1 MTDKPSIKSIHKA
14 TTTHDSPKKPLTR
27 LEKLEQQ
34 RAKIAK
40 QIALTKNREKQQERK
55 LDTRRKILI
64 GATLMTEAENKP
76 ELYDTITR
84 LLDRYLT
91 REDDRKLFPDIP
103 PQHRKEKAETKEK
116 ATA

>member
-14 TTTHDSPKKPLTR
+14 TTTDDSQSKPLTR

-40 QIALTKNREKQQERK
+40 QIALAKNRDKQTERK
-55 LDTRRKILI
+55 LDTRRKILV
-64 GATLMTEAENKP
+64 GSTLMTEAETNP
-76 ELYDTITR
+76 ELDATITQ
-84 LLDRYLT
+84 LLNRYLK
-91 REDDRKLFPDIP
+91 REDDRKLFPQIP
-103 PQHRKEKAETKEK
+103 PVHRKDKEDRKEK

>member
-1 MTDKPSIKSIHKA
+1 MTEKPSIKSIHKA
-14 TTTHDSPKKPLTR
+14 TTTHDSKQKTLTR

>member
-1 MTDKPSIKSIHKA
+1 MTEKNTIKSIHKA
-14 TTTHDSPKKPLTR
+14 STTDDSKSKPLTR

-40 QIALTKNREKQQERK
+40 QIALAKNRDKQTERK
-55 LDTRRKILI
+55 LDTRRKILV
-64 GATLMTEAENKP
+64 GSTLMTEAESKP
-76 ELYDTITR
+76 ELYDQITR

-91 REDDRKLFPDIP
+91 REDDRRLFPDIP
-103 PQHRKEKAETKEK
+103 PQHRKEKTEDKQK

>member
-1 MTDKPSIKSIHKA
+1 MTEKNTIKSIHKA
-14 TTTHDSPKKPLTR
+14 SITDDSKSKPLTR

-40 QIALTKNREKQQERK
+40 QIALAKNRDKQTERK
-55 LDTRRKILI
+55 LDTRRKILV
-64 GATLMTEAENKP
+64 GSTLMTEAEHKP
-76 ELYDTITR
+76 ELYDKINK

-103 PQHRKEKAETKEK
+103 PQHRKEKAEDKQK